1 MFARVKIYPEIHK
14 GVLIVPFKSVM
25 KREGDT
31 FAFVIDGDTVRL
43 RSVTAG
49 ITNEREIEV
58 IDGLKEGEEV
68 VIEGHYGM
76 ADKIKVR
83 VERE

>member
-1 MFARVKIYPEIHK
+1 
-14 GVLIVPFKSVM
+14 M
-25 KREGDT
+25 KREGT
-31 FAFVIDGDTVRL
+31 TVVFVIDDNTVRL
-43 RSVTAG
+43 RAVTAG

-76 ADKIKVR
+76 ADKTKVR